1 MIQRIQTIYLILSG
15 IAGIMMLFIGF
26 GVIDQTVAVPK
37 EAAGKVKSTT
47 LSWHISANGIE
58 VESDGKF
65 FEEESKEIT
74 EHPRIHQLFKFGKT
88 GIIALS
94 FLSFIAIF
102 LYKNRKRQAG
112 FILFALLINLVAMG
126 IMVAGGILGID
137 ILEAQFPAEIRS
149 NSTFSFSPAAGYFM
163 PAAAIA
169 FLFLARR
176 GVKRDEKLIKS
187 IDRIR

>member
-1 MIQRIQTIYLILSG
+1 MIQRIQTIYLILAG
-15 IAGIMMLFIGF
+15 IAGILMLFLAF
-26 GVIDQTVAVPK
+26 GNVVQNISVPK
-37 EAAGKVKSTT
+37 EVAGKVQSSE
-47 LSWHISANGIE
+47 LHWRISASGIE
-58 VESDGKF
+58 VETDGKIY
-65 FEEESKEIT
+65 EKESQEIT
-74 EHPRIHQLFKFGKT
+74 EHPRLYQLFKFGKT

-112 FILFALLINLVAMG
+112 FILFVLIINFFAMG
-126 IMVAGGILGID
+126 IMVSGGILGID

-149 NSTFSFSPAAGYFM
+149 NSSFSFSPSAGYFM
-163 PAAAIA
+163 PAVAIA

-176 GVKRDEKLIKS
+176 GVRRDEKLIKS